1 MNWQEFN
8 DQVRVF
14 LIVDSERKGRG
25 VQENIDSLIVASV
38 VDLQRYVPAIRQNQY
53 KFYSNSS
60 LVEPNPED
68 LSNVNSEDLDVHKGE
83 FAMSNVR
90 IKQVV
95 VRRIAT
101 EDNGQTYSRY
111 FYPVSI
117 PWESRFTLIDGGANE
132 RTSNIPGRITFGED
146 RFWTSPKL
154 RDDEAM
160 YIYFEGE
167 YRPTPI
173 YRATDDEKNA
183 PVIFDEMEAKASAG
197 YVKAHLARDVDNDLA
212 QYQAYM
218 QMYQKE
224 RAQIFINRKEY
235 QTSSIEQIASNTGVG
250 GGGFVIG

>member
-8 DQVRVF
+8 DQVRIF

-38 VDLQRYVPAIRQNQY
+38 VDLQRYIPAIRQNQY
-53 KFYSNSS
+53 KFYSDDT

-68 LSNVNSEDLDVHKGE
+68 LSDVNNEGVDVHKGD

-90 IKQVV
+90 VKQVL
-95 VRRIAT
+95 VRRVAT
-101 EDNGQTYSRY
+101 SDNGQDISRY
-111 FYPVSI
+111 YYPNSI
-117 PWESRFTLIDGGANE
+117 PWESRFTLIDGGVSE
-132 RTSNIPGRITFGED
+132 RTANIPGRITFGENK
-146 RFWTSPKL
+146 FWTAPKL
-154 RDDEAM
+154 RSDEAL

-167 YRPTPI
+167 FRPTPI

-224 RAQIFINRKEY
+224 KGTDIY
-235 QTSSIEQIASNTGVG
+235 
-250 GGGFVIG
+250 

>member
-38 VDLQRYVPAIRQNQY
+38 IDLQRYVPAIRQNQY
-53 KFYSNSS
+53 RFYSDGT

-68 LSNVNSEDLDVHKGE
+68 LTNVNNEGLDVHKGD
-83 FAMSNVR
+83 FQTTNTRV
-90 IKQVV
+90 KQVV
-95 VRRIAT
+95 VRRVAT
-101 EDNGQTYSRY
+101 DDNGQTTSRY
-111 FYPVSI
+111 YYPKSI
-117 PWESRFTLIDGGANE
+117 PWETRFTLVDGGIVE
-132 RTSNIPGRITFGED
+132 RTTSIPGRITFGENK
-146 RFWTSPKL
+146 FWTAPKV
-154 RDDEAM
+154 RDDEAL

-173 YRATDDEKNA
+173 YRASYDEKNT
-183 PVIFDEMEAKASAG
+183 PVIFDEMEAKASAA
-197 YVKAHLARDVDNDLA
+197 YTKAHLARDVDNDLA

-235 QTSSIEQIASNTGVG
+235 QASSIEQIANSTGVG
-250 GGGFVIG
+250 AGGFVIG

>member
-8 DQVRVF
+8 DQVRIF

-38 VDLQRYVPAIRQNQY
+38 VDLQRYIPAIRQNQY
-53 KFYSNSS
+53 KFYSDDT

-68 LSNVNSEDLDVHKGE
+68 LSDVNNEGVDVHKGD

-90 IKQVV
+90 VKQVL
-95 VRRIAT
+95 VRRVAT
-101 EDNGQTYSRY
+101 NENGQDISRY
-111 FYPVSI
+111 YYPNSI
-117 PWESRFTLIDGGANE
+117 PWESRFTLIDGGVSE
-132 RTSNIPGRITFGED
+132 RTSNIPGRITFGENK
-146 RFWTSPKL
+146 FWTAPKL
-154 RDDEAM
+154 RSDEAL

-167 YRPTPI
+167 FRPTPI
-173 YRATDDEKNA
+173 YRATDDEKNT

-235 QTSSIEQIASNTGVG
+235 QTSSIEQIANSTGIG
-250 GGGFVIG
+250 GAEFVIG

>member
-1 MNWQEFN
+1 MNWQEYN
-8 DQVRVF
+8 DEVRVF

-38 VDLQRYVPAIRQNQY
+38 VDMQRYVPAIRQNQY
-53 KFYSNSS
+53 KFFSDSS
-60 LVEPNPED
+60 LIGPNPED
-68 LSNVNSEDLDVHKGE
+68 LSNVNSEDVDVHKGD

-95 VRRIAT
+95 VRRVASD
-101 EDNGQTYSRY
+101 DNGQAISRY
-111 FYPVSI
+111 YYPDSI
-117 PWESRFTLIDGGANE
+117 PWESRFVLIDGGIVE
-132 RTSNIPGRITFGED
+132 RTTNIPGRITFGEN
-146 RFWTSPKL
+146 RFWTAPRL
-154 RDDEAM
+154 RSDEAL

-167 YRPTPI
+167 FRPTPI
-173 YRATDDEKNA
+173 YKATDDEKNT

-197 YVKAHLARDVDNDLA
+197 YVKAHLARDVDNDLN

-235 QTSSIEQIASNTGVG
+235 QTSSIEQIANSTGVG

>member
-25 VQENIDSLIVASV
+25 VQENIYSLIVASV
-38 VDLQRYVPAIRQNQY
+38 VDMQRYVPAIRLNQY
-53 KFYSNSS
+53 RFFSESS

-68 LSNVNSEDLDVHKGE
+68 LNDVNNEDIDVHKGE
-83 FAMSNVR
+83 FNMSNIRV
-90 IKQVV
+90 KQVV
-95 VRRIAT
+95 VRRVAT
-101 EDNGQTYSRY
+101 DDNGQSISRY
-111 FYPVSI
+111 YYPNSI
-117 PWESRFTLIDGGANE
+117 PWESRFTLIDGGIVE
-132 RTSNIPGRITFGED
+132 RTSTIPGRITFGENK
-146 RFWTSPKL
+146 FWTAPKL
-154 RDDEAM
+154 RDDEAL

-167 YRPTPI
+167 FRPTPI
-173 YRATDDEKNA
+173 YRASDDEKNA

-197 YVKAHLARDVDNDLA
+197 YVKSHLARDVDNDLA

-235 QTSSIEQIASNTGVG
+235 QTSSIEQIANSTGIG

>member
-38 VDLQRYVPAIRQNQY
+38 VDMQRYVPAIRQNQY
-53 KFYSNSS
+53 KFYSSGS

-68 LSNVNSEDLDVHKGE
+68 LSNVNSEDLDVHKGD

-90 IKQVV
+90 VKQVV
-95 VRRIAT
+95 VRRVAT
-101 EDNGQTYSRY
+101 NDNNQDISRY
-111 FYPVSI
+111 YYPNSI
-117 PWESRFTLIDGGANE
+117 PWESRFSLIDGGVAE
-132 RTSNIPGRITFGED
+132 RTSTIPGRITFGENK
-146 RFWTSPKL
+146 FWTAPML
-154 RDDEAM
+154 REDEAM

-167 YRPTPI
+167 FRPTPI
-173 YRATDDEKNA
+173 YRATDDEKNT

-197 YVKAHLARDVDNDLA
+197 YVKAHLARDVDNDLQ
-212 QYQAYM
+212 QYQAYLG
-218 QMYQKE
+218 MYQKE

-235 QTSSIEQIASNTGVG
+235 QTSSIEQVANSTGIG

>member
-167 YRPTPI
+167 FRPTPI
-173 YRATDDEKNA
+173 YRATDDEKNS

>member
-1 MNWQEFN
+1 MNWQEYN

-53 KFYSNSS
+53 KFYSSSS

-68 LSNVNSEDLDVHKGE
+68 LSAVNSEDLDVHKGE

-90 IKQVV
+90 VKQVV

-101 EDNGQTYSRY
+101 EENGQSISRY
-111 FYPVSI
+111 FYPNSI
-117 PWESRFTLIDGGANE
+117 PWESRFNLIDGGTPE
-132 RTSNIPGRITFGED
+132 RTSTMPGRITFGQNK
-146 RFWTSPKL
+146 FWTAPKL

-167 YRPTPI
+167 FRPTPI
-173 YRATDDEKNA
+173 YRATEDEKNA

-218 QMYQKE
+218 QMYNKE
-224 RAQIFINRKEY
+224 RAQIHINRKEY
-235 QTSSIEQIASNTGVG
+235 QTSSIEQIANSTGIG

>member
-8 DQVRVF
+8 DQVRIF

-38 VDLQRYVPAIRQNQY
+38 VDLQRYIPAIRQNQY
-53 KFYSNSS
+53 KFYSDDT

-68 LSNVNSEDLDVHKGE
+68 LSDVNNEGVDVHKGD

-90 IKQVV
+90 VKQVL
-95 VRRIAT
+95 VRRVAT
-101 EDNGQTYSRY
+101 SENGQDISRY
-111 FYPVSI
+111 YYPNSI
-117 PWESRFTLIDGGANE
+117 PWESRFTLIDGGVSE
-132 RTSNIPGRITFGED
+132 RTANIPGRITFGENK
-146 RFWTSPKL
+146 FWTAPKL
-154 RDDEAM
+154 RSDEAL

-167 YRPTPI
+167 FRPTPI
-173 YRATDDEKNA
+173 YRATDDEKNT

-235 QTSSIEQIASNTGVG
+235 QTSSIEQIANSTGIG
-250 GGGFVIG
+250 GSEFVIG

>member
-167 YRPTPI
+167 YRPAPI

>member
-1 MNWQEFN
+1 MNWQEYN
-8 DQVRVF
+8 DEVRVF

-38 VDLQRYVPAIRQNQY
+38 VDMQRYVPAIRQNQY
-53 KFYSNSS
+53 KFFSDSS
-60 LVEPNPED
+60 LIGPNPED
-68 LSNVNSEDLDVHKGE
+68 LSNVNSEDVDVHKGD

-95 VRRIAT
+95 VRRVAT
-101 EDNGQTYSRY
+101 DANDQSISKYY
-111 FYPVSI
+111 YPNSI
-117 PWESRFTLIDGGANE
+117 PWESRFTLIDGGIVE
-132 RTSNIPGRITFGED
+132 RTSTIPGRITFGEN
-146 RFWTSPKL
+146 RFWTAPKL
-154 RDDEAM
+154 RSDEAL

-167 YRPTPI
+167 FRPSPI
-173 YRATDDEKNA
+173 YKATDDEKNT

-197 YVKAHLARDVDNDLA
+197 YVKAHLARDVDNDLN

-235 QTSSIEQIASNTGVG
+235 QTSSIEQIANSTGIG
-250 GGGFVIG
+250 GGEFVIG

>member
-38 VDLQRYVPAIRQNQY
+38 VDLQRYVPAIRLNQY
-53 KFYSNSS
+53 KFYSDST

-68 LSNVNSEDLDVHKGE
+68 LHDVNSEDIDVHKGD
-83 FAMSNVR
+83 FAMSNIRV
-90 IKQVV
+90 KQIV
-95 VRRIAT
+95 VRRVPT
-101 EDNGQTYSRY
+101 DDNKQTTSHYY
-111 FYPVSI
+111 YPNSI
-117 PWESRFTLIDGGANE
+117 PWESRFTLIDGGVTE
-132 RTSNIPGRITFGED
+132 RTANIPGRITFGENK
-146 RFWTSPKL
+146 FWTGPKL
-154 RDDEAM
+154 REDEAL

-167 YRPTPI
+167 YRPVPM
-173 YRATDDEKNA
+173 YRATEDEKNA
-183 PVIFDEMEAKASAG
+183 PVIFDEMEAKAVAG
-197 YVKAHLARDVDNDLA
+197 YVKAHLARDVDNDLQ

-235 QTSSIEQIASNTGVG
+235 QTSSIEQIANSTGIG
-250 GGGFVIG
+250 GGAFVIG

>member
-53 KFYSNSS
+53 KFFSDSS

-68 LSNVNSEDLDVHKGE
+68 LSNVNSEDLDVHKGD
-83 FAMSNVR
+83 FPMSNIRVN
-90 IKQVV
+90 QVV

-101 EDNGQTYSRY
+101 DDNNQTISRY
-111 FYPVSI
+111 FYPKSI
-117 PWESRFTLIDGGANE
+117 PWETRFALIDGGIVE
-132 RTSNIPGRITFGED
+132 RTSGIPGRITFGENK
-146 RFWTSPKL
+146 FWTAPQL
-154 RDDEAM
+154 REDEAL

-167 YRPTPI
+167 FRPTPI
-173 YRATDDEKNA
+173 YRATQDEKDT
-183 PVIFDEMEAKASAG
+183 PVIFDEMEAKASAA
-197 YVKAHLARDVDNDLA
+197 YVKAHLARDVDNDL
-212 QYQAYM
+212 QQHQAYFS
-218 QMYQKE
+218 MYQKE

-235 QTSSIEQIASNTGVG
+235 QTSSIEQIANSTGIG
-250 GGGFVIG
+250 SGGFVIG

>member
-60 LVEPNPED
+60 LVEPNPDD

-95 VRRIAT
+95 VRRVAT
-101 EDNGQTYSRY
+101 EENGQTYSRY
-111 FYPVSI
+111 FYPISI
-117 PWESRFTLIDGGANE
+117 PWESRFTLIDGGVTE
-132 RTSNIPGRITFGED
+132 RTNNIPGRITFGQD
-146 RFWTSPKL
+146 RFWTAPKL

-167 YRPTPI
+167 FRPTPI

-235 QTSSIEQIASNTGVG
+235 QTSSIEQIANSTGVG